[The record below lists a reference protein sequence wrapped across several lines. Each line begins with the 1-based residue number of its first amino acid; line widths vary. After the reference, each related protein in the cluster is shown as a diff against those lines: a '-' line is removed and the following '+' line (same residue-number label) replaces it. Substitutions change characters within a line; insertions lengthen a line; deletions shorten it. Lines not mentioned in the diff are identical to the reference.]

1 MEYICG
7 ITFAPFAARG
17 RFATDETKKSLVL
30 MRERTAANFVI
41 FVPNGVQQTAQ
52 SEEICYTASATMS
65 DDELEEMIAY
75 AQSLGFRVTLKP
87 TANCAN
93 GTWRAHINFSMRMCH
108 ANRSGEIGLRLT
120 QNFSFIMQKLHRSVA
135 VRCFFLAVRW

>member
-41 FVPNGVQQTAQ
+41 FVPMECSKQRSRKKSVIRHLRQ
-52 SEEICYTASATMS
+52 CRTM
-65 DDELEEMIAY
+65 
-75 AQSLGFRVTLKP
+75 
-87 TANCAN
+87 N
-93 GTWRAHINFSMRMCH
+93 WR
-108 ANRSGEIGLRLT
+108 
-120 QNFSFIMQKLHRSVA
+120 K
-135 VRCFFLAVRW
+135 

>member
-52 SEEICYTASATMS
+52 SEEICYTVSATMS
-65 DDELEEMIAY
+65 DDVCSMCKERLGAGNG
-75 AQSLGFRVTLKP
+75 ALVLGRRTLSL
-87 TANCAN
+87 
-93 GTWRAHINFSMRMCH
+93 
-108 ANRSGEIGLRLT
+108 
-120 QNFSFIMQKLHRSVA
+120 
-135 VRCFFLAVRW
+135 